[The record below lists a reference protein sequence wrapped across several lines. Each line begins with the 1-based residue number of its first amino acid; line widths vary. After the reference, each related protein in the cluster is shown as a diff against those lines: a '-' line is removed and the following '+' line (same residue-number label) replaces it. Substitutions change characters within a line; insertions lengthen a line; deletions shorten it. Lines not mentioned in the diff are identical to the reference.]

1 LPERDRQSEGVDGT
15 NKVPPRS
22 HATKNN
28 NALEDLKL
36 LEETVHQA
44 GPIAR
49 KYYGGDYKQWSKEGG
64 SPVTEADLAV
74 NKYLCDQLT
83 AARPDYAWLSEENT
97 DDPARLS
104 RRTVFII
111 DPIDGTIA
119 FLKNRPHFT
128 ICAAI
133 VVDGRPCCGVVYNPI
148 SEELYSARV
157 GGGAHRNGAA
167 IHVGAGD
174 RLESCAMLGDRTQL
188 TGAPWPAMHV
198 QNRNSVAYR
207 LVLVADGS
215 ADASVSLTPKRD
227 WDLAAADII
236 LHEAGGRLTD
246 ARGAA
251 LLYNQPVTRQASLVA
266 ANPVL
271 HAEIIGLLSGRAG
284 GPSGSPDAPNCDNK
298 RA

>member
-1 LPERDRQSEGVDGT
+1 LPERDRQSDGVDGP
-15 NKVPPRS
+15 NQVPPPSRE
-22 HATKNN
+22 TKNN
-28 NALEDLKL
+28 NARDDLKL
-36 LEETVHQA
+36 LEDTVHQA

-64 SPVTEADLAV
+64 SPVTDADLAV
-74 NKYLCDQLT
+74 NKFLCDKLT

-104 RRTVFII
+104 RPAVFII

-133 VVDGRPCCGVVYNPI
+133 VVEGRPRCGVVYNPI
-148 SEELYSARV
+148 SEELYSARA
-157 GGGAHRNGAA
+157 GGGAHRNGER
-167 IHVGAGD
+167 IDVGARD
-174 RLESCAMLGDRTQL
+174 RLEGCAMLGDRTQF
-188 TGAPWPAMHV
+188 TRAPWPAMHV

-215 ADASVSLTPKRD
+215 ADASVSLTAKHD

-246 ARGAA
+246 TGGAA
-251 LLYNQPVTRQASLVA
+251 LIYNRPVTRQASLVA
-266 ANPVL
+266 ANPQL
-271 HAEIIGLLSGRAG
+271 HAEIVGLLRQ
-284 GPSGSPDAPNCDNK
+284 
-298 RA
+298 